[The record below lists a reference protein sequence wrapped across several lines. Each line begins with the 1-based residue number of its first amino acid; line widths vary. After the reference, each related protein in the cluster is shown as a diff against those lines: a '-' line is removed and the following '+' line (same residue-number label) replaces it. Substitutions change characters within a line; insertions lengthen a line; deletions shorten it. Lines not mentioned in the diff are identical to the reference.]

1 MLMTNPMTSNILL
14 VLLTKQFKVGS
25 EIELDELIQLLTTVC
40 YTLSNICSESSNA
53 LRILEKFD
61 MLPILKTQL
70 SFYFLSDS
78 LGIQ

>member
-1 MLMTNPMTSNILL
+1 MTNPMTSNILL

>member
-40 YTLSNICSESSNA
+40 YTLSNICTESSNA